1 MIPSA
6 PDNTDVWIGF
16 GLFVA
21 SELIGL
27 SKARGN
33 SVLQL
38 VLHMAQELFPYEV
51 KRRDRATHANRPR
64 VRRAS
69 NGQFTSRNDENRD

>member
-1 MIPSA
+1 MTVPT
-6 PDNTDVWIGF
+6 PDNTEAWIGL

-21 SELIGL
+21 SELIGM
-27 SKARGN
+27 SKARDN

-51 KRRDRATHANRPR
+51 KRRPATRANRPPL
-64 VRRAS
+64 RRLVIRRDRDA
-69 NGQFTSRNDENRD
+69 NRD

>member
-1 MIPSA
+1 MEADTEIL
-6 PDNTDVWIGF
+6 IGL

-27 SKARGN
+27 SRLKSN

-38 VLHMAQELFPYEV
+38 VLVAAMRAFPYEL
-51 KRRDRATHANRPR
+51 KRRETVELPELPKTP
-64 VRRAS
+64 VRRTAPRRKR
-69 NGQFTSRNDENRD
+69 Q